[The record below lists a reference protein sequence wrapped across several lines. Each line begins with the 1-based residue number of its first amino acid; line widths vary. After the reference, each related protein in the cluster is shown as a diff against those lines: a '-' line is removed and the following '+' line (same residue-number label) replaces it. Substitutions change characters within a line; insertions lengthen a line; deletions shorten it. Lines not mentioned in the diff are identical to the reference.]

1 MQAEQIATY
10 LVGGMYLAI
19 ILGFIAF
26 LISVPFIVIAAELPN
41 RWQAARHLTT
51 LTGAVVALVGVAAI
65 AGYFLVDAHH
75 FRDDPLRGDRQP
87 FWEMHGE
94 ELSYVHGAPVSDE
107 YRREV
112 EAVVSTERRWY
123 AERTAL
129 LLVALLAGTYTG
141 YAAYRLNRTRGT
153 PPSLAAAT

>member
-1 MQAEQIATY
+1 MNAEQIVTY

-26 LISVPFIVIAAELPN
+26 LISVPFIVIAAELPD
-41 RWQAARHLTT
+41 RWQAARHLTA

-65 AGYFLVDAHH
+65 AGYFLVDASH
-75 FRDDPLRGDRQP
+75 FGDDARHGNQP
-87 FWEMHGE
+87 YWEMHGE
-94 ELSYVHGAPVSDE
+94 ELGYVHGAPVSDD

-112 EAVVSTERRWY
+112 EAVVSAERRWY

-129 LLVALLAGTYTG
+129 LLGALLAGVYTG
-141 YAAYRLNRTRGT
+141 YAVYSLDRTRGA
-153 PPSLAAAT
+153 PPPLAAAT